1 MTTKILDFGNAFL
14 KSANTGDDEID
25 IKPSCLYY
33 LTNSD
38 IRNKTR
44 GNESSPLIRTPDD
57 RQFLLGDTAVSFGGA
72 NNWSLDSKL
81 SVIREGLYAATPTSQ
96 AIDLLMVCVPDAS
109 ILQGRGSA
117 NDVDLSNLLGHH
129 SYHYN
134 DRQIQ
139 IDIQS
144 IEIVDESLGAFKSA
158 QSNLFNYPDENN
170 VVITCGG
177 GTVNLVVYNGS
188 GNIIHRAVSKDL
200 GMAALAKSI
209 ATELKAQFNLA
220 TTPKVSQIMAGIANG
235 AYQLRPHNLNY
246 SSLFEAARGD
256 WKGQFK
262 QFVND
267 NLSDVDYCEFVVVG
281 GGAELLK
288 SDSITPGI
296 HIPTNS
302 QTYAIEGLMYDQ
314 N

>member
-14 KSANTGDDEID
+14 KSASTGDDTID

-33 LTNSD
+33 LSNAD
-38 IRNKTR
+38 IRNKTK
-44 GNESSPLIRTPDD
+44 GNEASPLIRTSDD
-57 RQFLLGDTAVSFGGA
+57 RQFLLGDTAASFGGA

-81 SVIREGLYAATPTSQ
+81 SVSREGLYAATPISQ

-109 ILQGRGSA
+109 I
-117 NDVDLSNLLGHH
+117 DVDLSDLLGHH

-139 IDIQS
+139 IDVRA

-158 QSNLFNYPDENN
+158 HSNLFNYPDENN

-220 TTPKVSQIMAGIANG
+220 ATPKLSQIMAGIASG
-235 AYQLRPHNLNY
+235 VYQLRPHNLNY
-246 SSLFEAARGD
+246 SQLFEAARGD

-288 SDSITPGI
+288 SDSISPGI

-302 QTYAIEGLMYDQ
+302 QTYAIEGLMYATA
-314 N
+314 

>member
-1 MTTKILDFGNAFL
+1 MTSKILDFGNAFL
-14 KSANTGDDEID
+14 KSVCTGDDTID

-38 IRNKTR
+38 IRNKTK
-44 GNESSPLIRTPDD
+44 GNEASPLIRTSDD
-57 RQFLLGDTAVSFGGA
+57 RQFLLGDAAASFGGA

-81 SVIREGLYAATPTSQ
+81 SVIREGLYASSPVSQ

-109 ILQGRGSA
+109 I
-117 NDVDLSNLLGHH
+117 DIDLSNLLGHH

-139 IDIQS
+139 IDVS
-144 IEIVDESLGAFKSA
+144 AIEIVDESLGAFKSA
-158 QSNLFNYPDENN
+158 HSHLFNYPDENN

-177 GTVNLVVYNGS
+177 GTVNLVVYNGG
-188 GNIIHRAVSKDL
+188 GNIIHRGVSKDL

-209 ATELKAQFNLA
+209 ATELKAQFNLS
-220 TTPKVSQIMAGIANG
+220 TTPKVSQIMAGIASGVYN
-235 AYQLRPHNLNY
+235 LRPHNLDY
-246 SSLFEAARGD
+246 SQLFEAARSD

-267 NLSDVDYCEFVVVG
+267 NLCDVDYCEFVVVG

-302 QTYAIEGLMYDQ
+302 QTYAIEGLMYEQ

>member
-14 KSANTGDDEID
+14 KSATTGDDTID
-25 IKPSCLYY
+25 IKPSCIYDL
-33 LTNSD
+33 SRAD
-38 IRNKTR
+38 VRNKVQGTA
-44 GNESSPLIRTPDD
+44 NSPLIQLPDG
-57 RQFLLGDTAVSFGGA
+57 RVYLLGEAAIPFNGA
-72 NNWSLDSKL
+72 NNYSLDSKL
-81 SVIREGLYAATPTSQ
+81 SVTREGLYASCPTSGT
-96 AIDLLMVCVPDAS
+96 IERLIVCVPDSS
-109 ILQGRGSA
+109 I
-117 NDVDLSNLLGHH
+117 DIDLTPLLGHH
-129 SYHYN
+129 AYLYN
-134 DRQIQ
+134 GSSVYLQIS
-139 IDIQS
+139 S
-144 IEIVDESLGAFKSA
+144 IEVVDESLGAFKSA
-158 QSNLFNYPDENN
+158 HSNLFNYPDENN

-188 GNIIHRAVSKDL
+188 GNIIHRAVDKGL

-209 ATELKAQFNLA
+209 AKELKAQFNLP
-220 TTPKVSQIMAGIANG
+220 TTPKVSPIMAGIASGVYN
-235 AYQLRPHNLNY
+235 LRPHNLDY
-246 SSLFEAARGD
+246 SQLFEAARSD

-281 GGAELLK
+281 GGAQLLK

-302 QTYAIEGLMYDQ
+302 QTYAIEGLMYEQ

>member
-14 KSANTGDDEID
+14 KSASTGDDKID
-25 IKPSCLYY
+25 IKPSCIYY
-33 LTNSD
+33 LKQTD
-38 IRNKTR
+38 INNKVKGTA
-44 GNESSPLIRTPDD
+44 NSPLIETSTGL
-57 RQFLLGDTAVSFGGA
+57 QFLLGDAAVSFGGG
-72 NNWSLDSKL
+72 NNWSLDCKL
-81 SVIREGLYAATPTSQ
+81 SVIREGIYASCPVSQ
-96 AIDLLMVCVPDAS
+96 TIDKLLVCVPDAS
-109 ILQGRGSA
+109 A
-117 NDVDLSNLLGHH
+117 NIDIGGLVGNH
-129 SYHYN
+129 SYRF
-134 DRQIQ
+134 DGSPVS

-144 IEIVDESLGAFKSA
+144 IGIVDESLGAFKSA

-220 TTPKVSQIMAGIANG
+220 TTPKLSQIMAGIANG
-235 AYQLRPHNLNY
+235 AYQLRPHNLDY
-246 SSLFEAARGD
+246 SQLFEAARSD
-256 WKGQFK
+256 WKGHFK

-281 GGAELLK
+281 GGAQLLR

>member
-1 MTTKILDFGNAFL
+1 MTIKILDFGNAFL
-14 KSANTGDDEID
+14 KSASTSDETIN

-38 IRNKTR
+38 IRNKAK
-44 GNESSPLIRTPDD
+44 GNNHSPLIQLPDD
-57 RQFLLGDTAVSFGGA
+57 RQFLLGDAAASFGGA

-81 SVIREGLYAATPTSQ
+81 SVIREGLYAATPISQ
-96 AIDLLMVCVPDAS
+96 AIDLLMICVPDAS
-109 ILQGRGSA
+109 MDVELSA
-117 NDVDLSNLLGHH
+117 LLGHH

-134 DRQIQ
+134 DCQIQ
-139 IDIQS
+139 IDVCA

-158 QSNLFNYPDENN
+158 HSNLFNYPDENN

-177 GTVNLVVYNGS
+177 GTVNLVVYNGG
-188 GNIIHRAVSKDL
+188 GNIIHRAVSKEL

-209 ATELKAQFNLA
+209 ATEMKAQFNLA
-220 TTPKVSQIMAGIANG
+220 TTPKVSQIMAGIASS
-235 AYQLRPHNLNY
+235 AYQLHPHNLDY
-246 SSLFEAARGD
+246 SQLFEAARID

-281 GGAELLK
+281 GGAELLR

-302 QTYAIEGLMYDQ
+302 QTYAIEGLMYDK

>member
-14 KSANTGDDEID
+14 KSASTGDDTID

-38 IRNKTR
+38 IRNKTK
-44 GNESSPLIRTPDD
+44 GNNHSPLIQLPDD
-57 RQFLLGDTAVSFGGA
+57 RQFLLGDAAASFGGA

-81 SVIREGLYAATPTSQ
+81 SVIREGLYAATPISQ
-96 AIDLLMVCVPDAS
+96 AIDLLMICVPDAS
-109 ILQGRGSA
+109 IEIELSA
-117 NDVDLSNLLGHH
+117 LLGCH

-139 IDIQS
+139 IDVRA

-177 GTVNLVVYNGS
+177 GTVNLVVYNGG

-235 AYQLRPHNLNY
+235 AYQLRPHNLDY
-246 SSLFEAARGD
+246 SQLFEAARGD

>member
-14 KSANTGDDEID
+14 KSASSGDESID
-25 IKPSCLYY
+25 IKPSCIYY
-33 LTNSD
+33 LSNAD
-38 IRNKTR
+38 IKNKTKGR
-44 GNESSPLIRTPDD
+44 EDSPLVKLSDD
-57 RQFLLGDTAVSFGGA
+57 RQFLLGETAMSFNGA

-81 SVIREGLYAATPTSQ
+81 SVIREGLYASTPVSQ
-96 AIDLLMVCVPDAS
+96 TINRLLACVPDAS
-109 ILQGRGSA
+109 I
-117 NDVDLSNLLGHH
+117 DIDLSNLLGHH

-139 IDIQS
+139 IDVRS
-144 IEIVDESLGAFKSA
+144 IEIVDESLGAFKSET
-158 QSNLFNYPDENN
+158 SNLFNYPDENN

-177 GTVNLVVYNGS
+177 GTVNLVVYNGG

-200 GMAALAKSI
+200 GMASLAKSI
-209 ATELKAQFNLA
+209 ATELKAQFNLP
-220 TTPKVSQIMAGIANG
+220 TTPKVSQIMAGIASGVYN
-235 AYQLRPHNLNY
+235 LRPHSLDY
-246 SSLFEAARGD
+246 TQLFEAARGD

-296 HIPTNS
+296 HIPSNS
-302 QTYAIEGLMYDQ
+302 QTYAIEGLMYEQ

>member
-1 MTTKILDFGNAFL
+1 MTIKILDFGNAFL
-14 KSANTGDDEID
+14 KSASNGDDTID
-25 IKPSCLYY
+25 IKTSCLYY

-38 IRNKTR
+38 IRNKTK
-44 GNESSPLIRTPDD
+44 GNEASPLIRTPDD
-57 RQFLLGDTAVSFGGA
+57 RQFLLGDAAASFGGA

-81 SVIREGLYAATPTSQ
+81 SVIREGLYAATPISQ
-96 AIDLLMVCVPDAS
+96 AIDLLMICVPDAS
-109 ILQGRGSA
+109 IDVELSA
-117 NDVDLSNLLGHH
+117 LLGHH

-139 IDIQS
+139 IDVRA

-158 QSNLFNYPDENN
+158 HSNLFNYPDENN

-177 GTVNLVVYNGS
+177 GTVNLVVYNGG

-235 AYQLRPHNLNY
+235 AYQLRPHNLDY
-246 SSLFEAARGD
+246 SQLFEAARGD

-302 QTYAIEGLMYDQ
+302 QTYAIEGLLYDQ

>member
-14 KSANTGDDEID
+14 KSASTGDETID

-38 IRNKTR
+38 IRNKTK
-44 GNESSPLIRTPDD
+44 GNNHSPLIQLPDD
-57 RQFLLGDTAVSFGGA
+57 RQFLLGDAAASFGGA

-81 SVIREGLYAATPTSQ
+81 SVIREGLYAATPISQ
-96 AIDLLMVCVPDAS
+96 AIDLLMICVPDAS
-109 ILQGRGSA
+109 IDVELSA
-117 NDVDLSNLLGHH
+117 LLGHH

-139 IDIQS
+139 IDVRS

-158 QSNLFNYPDENN
+158 TSNLFNYPDENN

-177 GTVNLVVYNGS
+177 GTVNLVVYNGG

-220 TTPKVSQIMAGIANG
+220 TTPKLSQIMAGIANG
-235 AYQLRPHNLNY
+235 AYQLRPHNLDY
-246 SSLFEAARGD
+246 SQLFEAARGD

>member
-14 KSANTGDDEID
+14 KSASTGDDTID

-38 IRNKTR
+38 IRNKTK
-44 GNESSPLIRTPDD
+44 GNESSPLIRTSDD
-57 RQFLLGDTAVSFGGA
+57 SPQGTLRERQFLLGDTAVSFGGA

-81 SVIREGLYAATPTSQ
+81 SVIREGLYAATPISQ
-96 AIDLLMVCVPDAS
+96 AIERLMVCVPDAS
-109 ILQGRGSA
+109 I
-117 NDVDLSNLLGHH
+117 DIDLSNLVGLH
-129 SYHYN
+129 SYQFN
-134 DRQIQ
+134 GSDVQL
-139 IDIQS
+139 DIHS

-158 QSNLFNYPDENN
+158 TSNLFNYPDENN

-209 ATELKAQFNLA
+209 ATELKAQFNLS
-220 TTPKVSQIMAGIANG
+220 TTPKVSQIMAGIASG
-235 AYQLRPHNLNY
+235 VYQLRPHQLEY
-246 SSLFEAARGD
+246 SELFEAARSN

-288 SDSITPGI
+288 SDSIIPGI

-302 QTYAIEGLMYDQ
+302 QTYAIEGLMYEQ

>member
-14 KSANTGDDEID
+14 KSASTGDETID

-33 LTNSD
+33 LSNAD
-38 IRNKTR
+38 IRNRTK
-44 GNESSPLIRTPDD
+44 GNEASPLILTPDD

-81 SVIREGLYAATPTSQ
+81 SVVREGLYAATPISQ

-109 ILQGRGSA
+109 I
-117 NDVDLSNLLGHH
+117 DTDLSPLLGHH
-129 SYHYN
+129 SYRYN

-139 IDIQS
+139 IDVRS
-144 IEIVDESLGAFKSA
+144 IEIVDESLGAFKAA

-220 TTPKVSQIMAGIANG
+220 TTPKVSQIMAGIASG
-235 AYQLRPHNLNY
+235 VYQLRPHNLDY
-246 SSLFEAARGD
+246 SQLFEAARGD

-267 NLSDVDYCEFVVVG
+267 NLSDLPVRSFEKG
-281 GGAELLK
+281 K
-288 SDSITPGI
+288 R
-296 HIPTNS
+296 N
-302 QTYAIEGLMYDQ
+302 
-314 N
+314 